1 MQTPPSHVLHHQ
13 VHMIIR
19 LKRLID
25 LHDVLMIHLLQ
36 KLDLPAHTSLSVRV
50 GQLRLVIDLDRI
62 LLVVLLADGY
72 PHDRIGALPN
82 LLPQNEATQ
91 LRKSLI

>member
-1 MQTPPSHVLHHQ
+1 
-13 VHMIIR
+13 MIIR
-19 LKRLID
+19 LKSLID
-25 LHDVLMIHLLQ
+25 LHDILMIHLLQ
-36 KLDLPAHTSLSVRV
+36 KLDLPAHTSLPVRV
-50 GQLRLVIDLDRI
+50 GQLRLVIDLDRV
-62 LLVVLLADGY
+62 LLVVLLTGGY